1 MADAPAD
8 PRFKYIPFGTDHP
21 IFHGIDGVE
30 AEEWVCAVR
39 QKALSLRR
47 QRDNDWIADFAST
60 CFVGDAL
67 RWYEDLDESVQKD
80 WRKLRLALLA
90 QWPAPSQ
97 RDQAA
102 PPNPQTQ
109 SAIIPTPAAAPP
121 VNTDGARIGRIR
133 IVATDN
139 RTGSTAFTGYISRTI
154 NTFGCHVGTKD
165 LAEALVVRLETNGT
179 LGTSQLK
186 MENSSS
192 KLKWLGV
199 SWAFPQVQMTSG
211 STQFGYLA
219 AVAENDDNSSCGK
232 HGLLRSAIWNVDSA
246 ATRNLRAVWP
256 SPGLPP
262 YDLAAVFHADHKLVD
277 LVSQSTS
284 FINANPGWYTAVL
297 EWDEI

>member
-1 MADAPAD
+1 MADPTPD

-21 IFHGIDGVE
+21 VFKGIDGVE
-30 AEEWVCAVR
+30 AEEWVCAIR

-67 RWYEDLDESVQKD
+67 RWYEDLDEDTQRD

-121 VNTDGARIGRIR
+121 VNTDGTRIGRIR
-133 IVATDN
+133 IIATDN
-139 RTGSTAFTGYISRTI
+139 RTGSIAFSGYVSRTI
-154 NTFGCHVGTKD
+154 NTFGCHVATKD
-165 LAEALVVRLETNGT
+165 LAEALVVRVESDGA
-179 LGTSQLK
+179 GPSQLK

-192 KLKWLGV
+192 GLKWLGV
-199 SWAFPQVQMTSG
+199 SWAFPQPQMTSG

-232 HGLLRSAIWNVDSA
+232 HGLMRSAIWNVDSMA
-246 ATRNLRAVWP
+246 NKNLRGIWS

-262 YDLAAVFHADHKLVD
+262 YDLATVYHSDHKIID
-277 LVSQSTS
+277 LVAGSAS
-284 FINANPGWYTAVL
+284 FINANSGWYTAAL

>member
-1 MADAPAD
+1 MADLPPD

-21 IFHGIDGVE
+21 IFHGVDGVE

-39 QKALSLRR
+39 QKALSLQK

-67 RWYEDLDESVQKD
+67 RWYEDLDENVQRD
-80 WRKLRLALLA
+80 WRKLRLALLT
-90 QWPAPSQ
+90 QWPAPSH

-121 VNTDGARIGRIR
+121 ANTDGARIGRIR
-133 IVATDN
+133 IVAAQNLSGVTVF
-139 RTGSTAFTGYISRTI
+139 SGYISRTI
-154 NTFGCHVGTKD
+154 NAFGCHVATKD
-165 LAEALVVRLETNGT
+165 LAEALVVRVESEGA
-179 LGTSQLK
+179 GPSRLK

-192 KLKWLGV
+192 KLRWLGV
-199 SWAFPQVQMTSG
+199 SWAFPQPDMGTG
-211 STQFGYLA
+211 STQFGYVA

-232 HGLLRSAIWNVDSA
+232 HGVLRSAIWNVDPD
-246 ATRNLRAVWP
+246 TNRTLRAIWAG
-256 SPGLPP
+256 PGHLPF
-262 YDLAAVFHADHKLVD
+262 DLAAVYNTDHKLVD
-277 LVSQSTS
+277 LVGQSNS
-284 FINANPGWYTAVL
+284 FRNANAGWLAATL